1 MLGIFFLLVWITV
14 IAALTSHD
22 RHSRARLLAG
32 QVDDDFKN
40 AVGSHDHAYLVRCYR
55 LALSRSLPARDEQL
69 IRINLACAMNGTG
82 EHQQALEELDR
93 VILSEL
99 QPAEV
104 ALWLN
109 NRAYTLAFLGRAADA
124 LDNLKDADELMAGED
139 LGARDPLLSSCISGT
154 RGIALFHGG
163 DLDGAEAALL
173 LALKQEEEG
182 VTMRFDPECQV
193 DPARTA
199 ERWYWLAEIS
209 RSRGVLSE
217 ARRRYERAAAH
228 ADTDYGTRAG
238 RRLATLEGASAAPR
252 GLLPEAGVR
261 PAKAS

>member
-22 RHSRARLLAG
+22 RQSRARLLAPP
-32 QVDDDFKN
+32 VEDELKS
-40 AVGSHDHAYLVRCYR
+40 AAGSQDHAYLARCYR
-55 LALSRSLPARDEQL
+55 LALSRSLPSRDEQL
-69 IRINLACAMNGTG
+69 IRINLSCALNGLG

-93 VILSEL
+93 VTLAEL

-109 NRAYTLAFLGRAADA
+109 NRAYTLAFLGRSSDA
-124 LDNLKDADELMAGED
+124 LDNLKDATDLMSGEEN
-139 LGARDPLLSSCISGT
+139 GARDPLLLSCISGT

-173 LALKQEEEG
+173 SALRQEEEA
-182 VTMRFDPECQV
+182 VTLRFDPELQV
-193 DPARTA
+193 DAARTA
-199 ERWYWLAEIS
+199 ERWYWLGEIA
-209 RSRGVLSE
+209 RARGQHGE
-217 ARRRYERAAAH
+217 ARRRYERAAQH
-228 ADTDYGTRAG
+228 EGSEYAG
-238 RRLATLEGASAAPR
+238 RARQTLQALLDAGAASRP
-252 GLLPEAGVR
+252 LLPGAA